1 MIREG
6 VASALLA
13 CGHTVIDL
21 GVVSTPV
28 LQHSIR
34 RLDAASGIFIGAN
47 HNAAEW
53 NALKFLGAGTF
64 LSAAEAGGL
73 LHIHHLRRFAFL
85 ENLTPRGTG
94 GCA

>member
-13 CGHTVIDL
+13 CGHAVIDL

-34 RLDAASGIFIGAN
+34 RLDAAGGISIGAS
-47 HNAAEW
+47 HNSAEW
-53 NALKFLGAGTF
+53 NALKFLGGQGIY
-64 LSAAEAGGL
+64 LSTAEASEL
-73 LHIHHLRRFAFL
+73 LDIYHLRKFAFV
-85 ENLTPRGTG
+85 ETG
-94 GCA
+94 GHRHTSSR